1 MDDLQEPLTRYRAGG
16 NDALEGI
23 LECLRRKGASLLERH
38 EHRLSPH
45 DRDDILSRALEAMWN
60 SLPRFR
66 GDSAG
71 ELWVYFRVTLHRKVV
86 DFWRS
91 RPAVE
96 ALDEAPAGRSHGED
110 LVVAGP
116 EQTVEE
122 QDAQVRLH
130 ELLRTT
136 LSRLEFEVALLM
148 SEGFKYR
155 EIASILKIRTGTVG
169 TAASRARA
177 KLGRVFPDRVVK
189 KVTPATRL
197 TDSEDAQGAQ
207 DA

>member
-1 MDDLQEPLTRYRAGG
+1 MDDLQTLLTRYRAGHQ
-16 NDALEGI
+16 DTLEAI
-23 LECLRRKGASLLERH
+23 LGHLRQAGAQLLDRH
-38 EHRLSPH
+38 ERGVSPH
-45 DRDDILSRALEAMWN
+45 DRGDILNRALEAMWK

-71 ELWVYFRVTLHRKVV
+71 ELWVYFRLTLHRKVV

-91 RPAVE
+91 RQAAE
-96 ALDEAPAGRSHGED
+96 ALDEARGGGSHGD
-110 LVVAGP
+110 GLVVPGP

-130 ELLRTT
+130 ELLRNT
-136 LSRLEFEVALLM
+136 LSPLEFEVALLI

-155 EIASILKIRTGTVG
+155 EIALMLKIRTGTVG

-177 KLGRVFPDRVVK
+177 KLGRVFPDRIVK
-189 KVTPATRL
+189 KTTPATRL
-197 TDSEDAQGAQ
+197 TDSKGAQGAE